1 MKRLTIPEAQGQDF
15 DLIVIG
21 GGITGAST
29 AREAAL
35 RGLSVLLVEKND
47 LASGTSSKSSN
58 LVHGGLRYLQ
68 TYQFHMVAESLRE
81 RENLVKTA
89 PHLVKMRPFLYLV
102 YEGDDYG
109 KGMLNLGL
117 TFYDVVSGE
126 WRKRRHSMLSKDEVL
141 KLEPHISQEGSSVR
155 GKYYDALT
163 DDARLTIDTAKSA
176 YEYGAQLINHAE
188 VTDLILESGRARG
201 VQVTDTITGES
212 AEIRGRQVM
221 GAVGPWTD
229 RVRQFEHSTQK
240 GPGLRPSKGIH
251 IVVKKSDFPLNNA
264 IFLTSPDDGRTVW
277 PIPSLEEDL
286 VYIGTTDTDYT
297 GDLNHVVPEPE
308 EIQYLLNVANN
319 AIRFGVPEGIAASWV
334 NRYGSNAAKILS
346 IWQAEEGSRQTLGT
360 RSLSPAEVR
369 YCVREEMCA
378 TLEDLLVRRKS
389 LFFWDESGGLDSID
403 RIADELSKELGWDSE
418 RRTREIENYRA
429 SVAEHRR

>member
-47 LASGTSSKSSN
+47 LASGTSSKSSK

-81 RENLVKTA
+81 REKLVKTA

-117 TFYDVVSGE
+117 TFYDVASGE

-141 KLEPHISQEGSSVR
+141 KLEPHISQEGLLGA

-163 DDARLTIDTAKSA
+163 DDARLTIDTVKSA

-221 GAVGPWTD
+221 SAVGPWTD

-308 EIQYLLNVANN
+308 EIQYLLNVANK
-319 AIRFGVPEGIAASWV
+319 AIPTANLLHSSCWNCSMMWRGVTTRMRSPLPRLMSSASV
-334 NRYGSNAAKILS
+334 IP
-346 IWQAEEGSRQTLGT
+346 ISRVLP
-360 RSLSPAEVR
+360 SPTASA
-369 YCVREEMCA
+369 M
-378 TLEDLLVRRKS
+378 
-389 LFFWDESGGLDSID
+389 
-403 RIADELSKELGWDSE
+403 
-418 RRTREIENYRA
+418 RTRRRGCPWRA
-429 SVAEHRR
+429 PCGPR